1 MRNFIKI
8 HNTWIDLDRVVSVSK
23 VYIFEPSLYVDILYE
38 FIDKPRPLLLPSIE
52 IVDPKFYN
60 DNLEYR
66 FDDVTL
72 KHFNLETHSE
82 REKRFNI
89 CSKHERFKEVL
100 EIYDKWVEVNI
111 IDVMKNM
118 EKRV

>member
-1 MRNFIKI
+1 MSRKMASIQRIWKVEKHPNADALDIVNVMGWKCVAKI
-8 HNTWIDLDRVVSVSK
+8 GEFQPQDFC
-23 VYIFEPSLYVDILYE
+23 VY
-38 FIDKPRPLLLPSIE
+38 IE

-66 FDDVTL
+66 FDDATL
-72 KHFNLETHSE
+72 KHFNLETQSE